1 MSGGNILGGEYT
13 RVERSGGIFR
23 GGVYLEP
30 SGLPLGV
37 LYARRASV
45 STHQFSLADKSPF
58 SLSEHFRP
66 KRDEL
71 KVWSQLL
78 MFFFVKPL

>member
-30 SGLPLGV
+30 FFTLKSTGNQ
-37 LYARRASV
+37 STV
-45 STHQFSLADKSPF
+45 SEPKHCEMALTH
-58 SLSEHFRP
+58 
-66 KRDEL
+66 
-71 KVWSQLL
+71 
-78 MFFFVKPL
+78 